1 MIYIIIIIRF
11 NYLQKEKKNV
21 TLLYMPKG
29 IDYGDG
35 TKTTRRRKK
44 VTTKS
49 TKKMVT
55 AELGGQKIKF
65 KKGGLRDML
74 GVPKDYK
81 FTKRKLSA
89 MMKIEDGKEFSF
101 LGKKRKMT
109 KLLKKRVVL
118 GHNLM

>member
-1 MIYIIIIIRF
+1 
-11 NYLQKEKKNV
+11 
-21 TLLYMPKG
+21 MPKG
-29 IDYGDG
+29 IDYGNG
-35 TKTTRRRKK
+35 SKTTKRRSK
-44 VTTKS
+44 VTKKS

-74 GVPKDYK
+74 GVPRDYR
-81 FTKRKLSA
+81 FTKRKLGA
-89 MMKIEDGKEFSF
+89 MMKIKDGDEFSF

>member
-1 MIYIIIIIRF
+1 
-11 NYLQKEKKNV
+11 
-21 TLLYMPKG
+21 MPKG

-44 VTTKS
+44 VTKKA

-55 AELGGQKIKF
+55 AELGGEKIRF

-74 GVPKDYK
+74 GVKKDYK
-81 FTKRKLSA
+81 FTKRKLAS
-89 MMKIEDGKEFSF
+89 MMKIEDGTEFTF
-101 LGKKRKMT
+101 MGKKRKMT

-118 GHNLM
+118 GHNLMK

>member
-1 MIYIIIIIRF
+1 
-11 NYLQKEKKNV
+11 
-21 TLLYMPKG
+21 MPKG
-29 IDYGDG
+29 VDYGDG
-35 TKTTRRRKK
+35 SKVKATPRRKK
-44 VTTKS
+44 KITKKAKS
-49 TKKMVT
+49 KMVT
-55 AELGGQKIKF
+55 AELGGEKIKF

-81 FTKRKLSA
+81 FTKRKLAS
-89 MMKIEDGKEFSF
+89 MMKIKDGVEFSF

>member
-1 MIYIIIIIRF
+1 
-11 NYLQKEKKNV
+11 
-21 TLLYMPKG
+21 MPKG
-29 IDYGDG
+29 IDYGNG
-35 TKTTRRRKK
+35 SKTTKRRSK
-44 VTTKS
+44 VTKKS

-74 GVPKDYK
+74 GVPRDYR
-81 FTKRKLSA
+81 FTKRKLGA
-89 MMKIEDGKEFSF
+89 MMKIKDGDEFSF

-109 KLLKKRVVL
+109 KLLKKRLVL